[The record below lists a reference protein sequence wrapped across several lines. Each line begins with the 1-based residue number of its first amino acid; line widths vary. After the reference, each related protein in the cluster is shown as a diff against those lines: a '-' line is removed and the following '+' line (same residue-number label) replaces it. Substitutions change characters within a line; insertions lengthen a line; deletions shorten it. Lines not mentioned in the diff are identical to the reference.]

1 MSNVQPDIVLAKS
14 INVYETHDERTDISD
29 EHELIQISI
38 RNFQTGFSV
47 DPHSHLIRKPE
58 KLDANEVWLVLSGQ
72 VEARIFD
79 VDDTPVI
86 SLLLNVGDLIAFYT
100 GGHSL
105 QVLKS
110 HTKFIE
116 FKSGPYLGVVNDKR
130 SF

>member
-1 MSNVQPDIVLAKS
+1 M
-14 INVYETHDERTDISD
+14 
-29 EHELIQISI
+29 
-38 RNFQTGFSV
+38 
-47 DPHSHLIRKPE
+47 
-58 KLDANEVWLVLSGQ
+58 
-72 VEARIFD
+72 EARIFD